1 MKRYIVRNIGHN
13 RGHPRV
19 YLELPDLVDAGFT
32 AGKTYRRTV
41 DEQTRRITL
50 SVEPN
55 GSHVISGK
63 ERAGQRVPVIDINS
77 TEALKPFEGMQA
89 VRIIIE
95 SNRIHILPLAS
106 EVRRAARLKRLA
118 ASVGHGRVST
128 AATAFGGGVL
138 DHAAH
143 AGLKDAG
150 LRAHLAAANE
160 IDEDLLEHA
169 RRANDIV
176 ADNTVLL
183 AAPIQELVQDDWAL
197 SKLVE
202 VDGLIAGLPCSGA
215 SKAGVSK
222 RGLECMEAHPDVGHL
237 VLSAVMLIRRLNPA
251 FFVLENV
258 TGYKA
263 TASAMLLRQ
272 YLRDAGYDFHEVV
285 LNAAD
290 FGCLEARERWFLVA
304 MTHGIELDLCNLAPA
319 LHAIRTVSEVLED
332 VPLDSPEWRSF
343 EYLKAKEVRDLEKG
357 NGFAMQHVT
366 PQSTRVPTLR
376 KGVHKG
382 GSTDPLLVHPTNP
395 DLLRLFTPAEHARI
409 KQVPEALIAGLGK
422 VAGHSL
428 LGQSVAYEPVR
439 ALFNRI
445 GQALRRWY
453 ESADPCEAAGAATAP
468 YRLSAA
474 IG

>member
-1 MKRYIVRNIGHN
+1 MKRYMVRAIGRS

-19 YLELPDLVDAGFT
+19 YLDLPDLADAGFA
-32 AGKTYRRTV
+32 AGKTYRRVV
-41 DEQTRRITL
+41 DEEALRITL

-77 TEALKPFEGMQA
+77 SQALKPFEGMEA
-89 VRIIIE
+89 VRVIIE
-95 SNRIHILPLAS
+95 NNRIHILPLAS
-106 EVRRAARLKRLA
+106 EVRRAARLRRLRESIDA
-118 ASVGHGRVST
+118 GRIST

-150 LRAHLAAANE
+150 LKAQLSAANE
-160 IDEDLLEHA
+160 IDEQLLEHA
-169 RRANDIV
+169 RTANDV
-176 ADNTVLL
+176 VTPETVLL
-183 AAPIQELVQDDWAL
+183 SAPLQELVQDEWAL
-197 SKLVE
+197 TKLKE
-202 VDGLIAGLPCSGA
+202 SDGFIAGLPCSGA
-215 SKAGVSK
+215 SRAGVSK
-222 RGLECMEAHPDVGHL
+222 RGLDCMEAHPQVGHL
-237 VLSAVMLIRRLNPA
+237 VLSAVMLLRRLNPA

-258 TGYKA
+258 TGYMA

-272 YLRDAGYDFHEVV
+272 YLRDAGYELHETV

-304 MTHGIELDLCNLAPA
+304 VTRGIEIDLANLAPS
-319 LHAIRTVSEVLED
+319 LRPVRTVAEI
-332 VPLDSPEWRSF
+332 LDEIPDDSTEWRTF
-343 EYLKAKEVRDLEKG
+343 DYLKAKEVRDLAKG
-357 NGFAMQHVT
+357 NGFAMQPIT
-366 PQSTRVPTLR
+366 PQSTTVPTLR

-382 GSTDPLLVHPTNP
+382 GSTDPLLVHPSNP
-395 DLLRLFTPAEHARI
+395 ELLRLFTPAEHARI
-409 KQVPEALIAGLGK
+409 KQVPESLIAGLGK

-439 ALFNRI
+439 ALFKRI
-445 GQALRRWY
+445 GEALLRWHA
-453 ESADPCEAAGAATAP
+453 ADHTAAPAHAASS
-468 YRLSAA
+468 YQLRVA